1 MCTCVCMYVRMY
13 LYIMET
19 VYRLTSLKYTQRFSN
34 GNILQ
39 QTGAIPHDVGISKRY
54 K

>member
-1 MCTCVCMYVRMY
+1 MYVSMY
-13 LYIMET
+13 VYTKET
-19 VYRLTSLKYTQRFSN
+19 VHRLTSLKSTQWFSN

-39 QTGAIPHDVGISKRY
+39 ETDVIAHDVGISKRY